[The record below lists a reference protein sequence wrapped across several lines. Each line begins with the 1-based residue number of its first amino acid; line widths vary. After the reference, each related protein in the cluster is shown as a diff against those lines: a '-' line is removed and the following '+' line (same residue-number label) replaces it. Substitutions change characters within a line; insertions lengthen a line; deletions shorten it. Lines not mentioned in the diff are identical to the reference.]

1 MFPTSIIPASHT
13 SANILLY
20 ETSVPIIEGIVAL
33 KQDERTYYHH
43 EFLRFSDCEF
53 NFHKTQ
59 NDDEHDNLA
68 LQQRQCV
75 WYLEDLQKQA
85 LEHINIP
92 HQSLISKLEEE
103 KPLYD
108 FVCKELERAFPSEF
122 NPYNPHAKMLR
133 LENPRLVFIPIKKEE
148 NSIRFKR
155 EIEINHL
162 RLTDKERLRQ
172 ILFQHALFQQ
182 NPENLEK
189 CLSFWD
195 Y

>member
-1 MFPTSIIPASHT
+1 MLHLSASHT

-20 ETSVPIIEGIVAL
+20 ETSVSIIEGIVAL
-33 KQDERTYYHH
+33 KQDERIYYHH

-59 NDDEHDNLA
+59 NNDEHDNLA

-85 LEHINIP
+85 PEHINTP

-108 FVCKELERAFPSEF
+108 FVCKELERAFPGEF
-122 NPYNPHAKMLR
+122 DPYDLHTKMLR
-133 LENPRLVFIPIKKEE
+133 LENPRLVFIPIKKEG

-162 RLTDKERLRQ
+162 HLSDKEKLQQ
-172 ILFQHALFQQ
+172 ILSQYVLFQKD
-182 NPENLEK
+182 PEKLQK
-189 CLSFWD
+189 FLGFWD